1 MVLYI
6 EPQPGWRTTRRP
18 LAVRWESQDAL
29 DWMAACCG
37 RRLSGLCERQWV
49 GAGAAARRAPALQQL
64 GWLRLRLP
72 ASGWARPHGEARMP
86 RARPQRRLLWCSG
99 SLRAAPA
106 ASDSGPR
113 SEGGSGGAPQKLPVV
128 LAEAEPGCTLH
139 LSLQL
144 LCERAVHPD
153 RFAALLSS
161 LPDEPP
167 PAAAE
172 QVEALVLSSAAADA
186 AALAPRQARWRQR
199 LHELW
204 ALPTAEVQEMLAIR
218 GLDYDAA
225 GVDEGS
231 DSEGDG
237 TLGHALLVHRMLE
250 YELELAADWEDDD
263 HDEVEF
269 DEWEWDSPTAAGAD
283 EPPVTWSLSR
293 GDGAEELDESSF
305 EAQVGVVRGAEVPG
319 ALEEAVAL
327 LVEEKLS
334 DILIIVTATPIYHP
348 APKRLAEPRFRRKP
362 RRTPAAR
369 ICVLELRIP
378 CRAPVLRRWRRAAR
392 SPSTWWSPPAARPS
406 TSTPSRSSWR
416 GCCEPKAS
424 RCW

>member
-1 MVLYI
+1 M
-6 EPQPGWRTTRRP
+6 G
-18 LAVRWESQDAL
+18 
-29 DWMAACCG
+29 
-37 RRLSGLCERQWV
+37 
-49 GAGAAARRAPALQQL
+49 GAGAAARRAPALPQL

-72 ASGWARPHGEARMP
+72 ASGWARPRGEARMP
-86 RARPQRRLLWCSG
+86 RAQPQRRLLWCSG
-99 SLRAAPA
+99 SLRAAEGPA
-106 ASDSGPR
+106 ASDSVPR
-113 SEGGSGGAPQKLPVV
+113 SEGDSEGALQELPVV

-144 LCERAVHPD
+144 LYERAVHPD

-172 QVEALVLSSAAADA
+172 EVEALVLSSAPADA

-199 LHELW
+199 LHKLW

-225 GVDEGS
+225 GVDEDS

-263 HDEVEF
+263 HDEAEF
-269 DEWEWDSPTAAGAD
+269 DDWEWDSPTAAGAD

-305 EAQVGVVRGAEVPG
+305 EAQVGAVRGAEVPG

-334 DILIIVTATPIYHP
+334 DILIIVPTPPLHHRHP
-348 APKRLAEPRFRRKP
+348 GSKP
-362 RRTPAAR
+362 QAQTP
-369 ICVLELRIP
+369 
-378 CRAPVLRRWRRAAR
+378 
-392 SPSTWWSPPAARPS
+392 
-406 TSTPSRSSWR
+406 
-416 GCCEPKAS
+416 G
-424 RCW
+424 